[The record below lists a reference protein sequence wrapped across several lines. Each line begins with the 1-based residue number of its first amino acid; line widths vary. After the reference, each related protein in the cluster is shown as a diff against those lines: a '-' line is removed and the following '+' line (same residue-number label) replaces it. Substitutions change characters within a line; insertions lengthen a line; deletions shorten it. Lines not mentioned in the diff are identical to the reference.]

1 MRTILYL
8 VRHGETEWN
17 KEYRFQGR
25 TDIPLSK
32 EGMIQAEKVGQ
43 RLKDKFDVIYTSPLT
58 RAVQTAEII
67 SKTSSMSPI
76 IYDNLIEVDFGEWEG
91 LTFEQVE
98 RDYAKEYKLWKTDEN
113 LGPILGGEQNM
124 KNAAIRGKKALLDIV
139 SKNKGKNIV
148 VVAHGAIIKAS
159 LIGIFDLKVNMIQ
172 HITLTNTSI
181 TTLEFSGDDNEK
193 PLIRGLNDRWHL
205 KI

>member
-8 VRHGETEWN
+8 VRHGETDWN